1 MKKNWLRMLSVLLCL
16 TLCFGLFGCGG
27 GGEEGGEGEVKDSVV
42 IATTV
47 DLKNLDPMGNW
58 NGNAYHI
65 YWTAYDRLLEYD
77 YETGEFKPGLATKW
91 ETSEDGMEYT
101 FYLRD
106 DVVWHDGT
114 PFTSKDVVYT
124 VQRGIET
131 ANGNYPK
138 VSHAEA
144 IDDYTVKFIMLEPN
158 SLVMD
163 KQWIGD
169 SAVIKEGSGDTIG
182 TTVNGTGPYKVKEW
196 RIGEHLILEANPDYW
211 GEQPQ
216 MKEIKFVCYPDDSA
230 RLMALQAGDIDICA
244 IGTASVK
251 AALEDENLQVV
262 SGQGTF
268 LRYLAFN
275 HGNEYLSNKLVRQ
288 AISHAINKE
297 DILNGALEGLGVT
310 ADALIPTTVGGHN
323 ADVTGYEYDVEK
335 AKALLAEAGYPDG
348 FEIELTYTSPGY
360 DIYAQIIQANLKE
373 IGITVKLDGKEN
385 AAAGEKINAAQHE
398 MALSGRGA
406 SDGNYYVNVMH
417 SSHLTDGRNQLNLN
431 DPAIDELLNKVF
443 VTEGEERVAV
453 YKEAQVVAHEEAVVV
468 PLVVANNYYA
478 ANKNIEGLG
487 VIPTGGNDFRFLK
500 WAE

>member
-16 TLCFGLFGCGG
+16 ALCFGLFGCGNG
-27 GGEEGGEGEVKDSVV
+27 GEGGEAEVKDSVV
-42 IATTV
+42 IATDV
-47 DLKNLDPMGNW
+47 EIKNLDPMGNW
-58 NGNAYHI
+58 QGAAYYV
-65 YWTAYDRLLEYD
+65 YWTCYDRLLEYD
-77 YETGEFKPGLATKW
+77 YETGEFLPGLATKW
-91 ETSEDGMEYT
+91 EKSEDSMEYT

-106 DVVWHDGT
+106 DVKWHDGT
-114 PFTSKDVVYT
+114 PFTAKDVVYT

-131 ANGNYPK
+131 QNGNYPK

-144 IDDYTVKFIMLEPN
+144 IDDYTVKFVMLEPN

-169 SAVIKEGSGDTIG
+169 SAVIKDGSGDTIS

-196 RIGEHLILEANPDYW
+196 RIGEHLIMEANPDYW
-211 GEQPQ
+211 GEVPE
-216 MKEIKFVCYPDDSA
+216 MKEIKLVCYPEGSA
-230 RLMALQAGDIDICA
+230 RLMAVQAGDVDIA
-244 IGTASVK
+244 TIPAANVK
-251 AALEDENLQVV
+251 GAMEDENLNVV
-262 SGQGTF
+262 SGPGTY

-297 DILNGALEGLGVT
+297 DVLTAALEGLGVT

-323 ADVTGYEYDVEK
+323 DAITGYEYDVEK

-360 DIYAQIIQANLKE
+360 DTYAQIIQSNLKE
-373 IGITVKLDGKEN
+373 VGITVKLDGKES
-385 AAAGEKINAAQHE
+385 AAANEKINGGQHQ
-398 MALSGRGA
+398 MALTGRGA
-406 SDGNYYVNVMH
+406 SDGNYYVTIMH
-417 SSHLTDGRNQLNLN
+417 SSHLTDGRNQLNMS
-431 DPAIDELLNKVF
+431 DPAIDEVLNKVF
-443 VTEGEERVAV
+443 VTDGEERIAV
-453 YKEAQVVAHEEAVVV
+453 YKEAQQIAHDEAVIV
-468 PLVVANNYYA
+468 PLVVANSYYA

-487 VIPTGGNDFRFLK
+487 VIPTGGNDFRFIK